1 MVFNIACGSPVIYD
15 IFFHAHSIS
24 QNIKHSN
31 HMKNDIEKS
40 KMNRTT
46 ISKLWTRNP
55 TVLTLEVPR
64 LPLKFKKRAFS
75 LQKWVVNG
83 IIY

>member
-31 HMKNDIEKS
+31 HMFRKMTLLLVNHGKVNLNILQIFNMYDNINILKN
-40 KMNRTT
+40 
-46 ISKLWTRNP
+46 
-55 TVLTLEVPR
+55 
-64 LPLKFKKRAFS
+64 
-75 LQKWVVNG
+75 
-83 IIY
+83 

>member
-31 HMKNDIEKS
+31 HMFRKMTLSLVNHGKS
-40 KMNRTT
+40 QPEYIAN
-46 ISKLWTRNP
+46 IQY
-55 TVLTLEVPR
+55 V
-64 LPLKFKKRAFS
+64 
-75 LQKWVVNG
+75 
-83 IIY
+83 